1 MTTLVIVEKGGTLKE
16 LKVKNLIEEE
26 LYKKCGFRKN
36 DNFENRT
43 TWDVE
48 INNTKYKIEL
58 WARNEGKAGS
68 ENKYDFPPPID
79 KELYFG
85 NCCLVSKDTKN
96 NSYISLSIS
105 LWMKIYEYLFGGFE
119 DIEEEEEESEDELDN
134 IPKNMKTKNGYLK
147 DGFVVPD
154 DDDDDDDDNDDYD
167 DDDNDDDITAPVG
180 AENNSDLSDND
191 ADADDEKYSYSS
203 NAGSELS
210 EEPYEYS
217 DED

>member
-58 WARNEGKAGS
+58 WARNEGKAGT

-85 NCCLVSKDTKN
+85 NCCLISKDTKN

-105 LWMKIYEYLFGGFE
+105 LWMKIYEYLFGGFD

-147 DGFVVPD
+147 DNFVVPD
-154 DDDDDDDDNDDYD
+154 DDDDDDDDDEYD
-167 DDDNDDDITAPVG
+167 DDDIDDEDNDDDDDIKNTFKQ
-180 AENNSDLSDND
+180 DDD
-191 ADADDEKYSYSS
+191 DDDDDEKYSYSS
-203 NAGSELS
+203 NDGSELS